1 MIRHTKA
8 NAIQWH
14 PDERALLRARG
25 CFEGGRLAESY
36 LYRISAH
43 FVIHIIGQNKIS
55 FTAFAIAGVHSNLVS
70 EPLRSKLIRDIRKKV
85 GDDTLLCVRN
95 LKTSWDVLSL
105 VTVSC
110 LLAQQLPHRIIFF
123 CRNTSLRLI
132 TPWTSL
138 ALSMHRSQN
147 SSQRKGI
154 TSPNMA
160 NRSADV

>member
-1 MIRHTKA
+1 MIWHTKA

-14 PDERALLRARG
+14 PDKRALLRARG
-25 CFEGGRLAESY
+25 CFGGGRLADSC

-43 FVIHIIGQNKIS
+43 LVIHIIGQKKIS
-55 FTAFAIAGVHSNLVS
+55 FTAFAIAGVDSNLVS
-70 EPLRSKLIRDIRKKV
+70 EPLWSKLIRDIRKKV

-105 VTVSC
+105 VTESC
-110 LLAQQLPHRIIFF
+110 LLAQQLPHRITFF
-123 CRNTSLRLI
+123 YRNTSLHLI

-138 ALSMHRSQN
+138 ASSVHRSQN

-154 TSPNMA
+154 TSRNMA
-160 NRSADV
+160 NHSADV